1 MTVSRVFMQDGYADR
16 PTTPRGVLEHEI
28 ARLKMLSW
36 ADPGDRELREE
47 IERLEAE
54 LRALDR
60 GRGAT

>member
-1 MTVSRVFMQDGYADR
+1 MTVSRVFLCDGYADR

-28 ARLKMLSW
+28 ERLKVLSW
-36 ADPGDRELREE
+36 ADPADHELRQE